1 MSRLP
6 LPVKLIIGNI
16 GYKSFQIYM
25 KYNKLK
31 PNVMSAHDTVE
42 YIIKNRCSIARYG
55 DGELLWIFQA
65 RQDGN
70 FEKNSPELANALK
83 KVLITPKDNLL
94 IGIPNIFNNLNNET
108 KNSKTYW
115 EGLVIR
121 HGKEIVQLLKNRV
134 EYGDSRFTRPYMDS
148 KNKDQDF
155 NLIFNNIKKIWKNRN
170 VLIVEGDKS
179 RFGVGTDLLDDAR
192 SVERVICPSKNAFE
206 QYNAILTMVKEKAL
220 KIKNVIVLS
229 ALGPTAT
236 VLAYDLTNSGIQT
249 IDIGH
254 LDVEYV
260 WYKMQAKSKVS
271 IPGKYVN
278 ESSDKFVEIDSKYL
292 ETYKK
297 EIIGV
302 IKEENK

>member
-1 MSRLP
+1 M
-6 LPVKLIIGNI
+6 VN
-16 GYKSFQIYM
+16 
-25 KYNKLK
+25 
-31 PNVMSAHDTVE
+31 
-42 YIIKNRCSIARYG
+42 YG
-55 DGELLWIFQA
+55 I
-65 RQDGN
+65 
-70 FEKNSPELANALK
+70 
-83 KVLITPKDNLL
+83 
-94 IGIPNIFNNLNNET
+94 
-108 KNSKTYW
+108 
-115 EGLVIR
+115 
-121 HGKEIVQLLKNRV
+121 
-134 EYGDSRFTRPYMDS
+134 
-148 KNKDQDF
+148 
-155 NLIFNNIKKIWKNRN
+155 
-170 VLIVEGDKS
+170 
-179 RFGVGTDLLDDAR
+179 
-192 SVERVICPSKNAFE
+192 
-206 QYNAILTMVKEKAL
+206 